1 MRCEKCGSAA
11 TVEIVFAT
19 SGGLVAVPKVQRKK
33 LIPKYS
39 YMTGQAC
46 TDCGAVF
53 NIRLNEPEKF
63 KSFVDYAAQVRG
75 GGI

>member
-1 MRCEKCGSAA
+1 
-11 TVEIVFAT
+11 
-19 SGGLVAVPKVQRKK
+19 
-33 LIPKYS
+33 
-39 YMTGQAC
+39 MTGQAC

-75 GGI
+75 GIERIHSSVSLSAARQGL

>member
-63 KSFVDYAAQVRG
+63 KPFVDYAAQVRG
-75 GGI
+75 GGN

>member
-1 MRCEKCGSAA
+1 MWLCRDGGDRICDERRAGRRAEGAA
-11 TVEIVFAT
+11 
-19 SGGLVAVPKVQRKK
+19 KK

-75 GGI
+75 GGN

>member
-1 MRCEKCGSAA
+1 
-11 TVEIVFAT
+11 
-19 SGGLVAVPKVQRKK
+19 
-33 LIPKYS
+33 
-39 YMTGQAC
+39 MTGQAC

-75 GGI
+75 GGN